1 MCESSV
7 VSPPREIL
15 FPFSLTIVS
24 AQLSWSNCCYLFF
37 AQNLHMKYVMVA
49 MASSPPRT
57 PPAIPLT
64 CEYDCED
71 VGRVA
76 DGIATFATKTLV

>member
-1 MCESSV
+1 MYESSV
-7 VSPPREIL
+7 VSPPCEIL

-24 AQLSWSNCCYLFF
+24 AQFAWSNCCYLFF

-57 PPAIPLT
+57 PSAIPLT
-64 CEYDCED
+64 YEYDFED
-71 VGRVA
+71 VLRVA
-76 DGIATFATKTLV
+76 DGIAIFATKTLL